1 MLGLFHYLKK
11 LAGNNY
17 NLEKVVPVP
26 IYLTFLVPCDK
37 KPALMS
43 IFAGSALGMKDWIRI
58 TFAMDIPT
66 LENALERITSF
77 CQRHAKLEA

>member
-1 MLGLFHYLKK
+1 MKK

-26 IYLTFLVPCDK
+26 IYIVIYLTVLVLCDL

-66 LENALERITSF
+66 LENALERIMSF